1 MKHSRLIPW
10 GVAFD
15 LEGVKLVTRGAVDFK
30 AAPTLASGDAKLEK
44 DGGTAA
50 NLSTLPSVVPTGGTS
65 VRVSISA
72 SEAEAS
78 HLVITLIDQTSPKE
92 WEDEVIYLHTPQAE
106 GVICGKITSGTNL
119 SATTFRSSQ
128 LTQATTDQLVGGYV
142 VFRSGAAAGAPRKIT
157 AFDPTNDEV
166 TCEALPTAPSNGD
179 VYEIVN
185 GL

>member
-30 AAPTLASGDAKLEK
+30 ANPTLASGDAKLEK

-50 NLSTLPSVVPTGGTS
+50 NLGTLPSVVPTGGTS
-65 VRVSISA
+65 VRVQIAA

-78 HLVITLIDQTSPKE
+78 HLVVTLIDQTSPKE
-92 WEDEVIYLHTPQAE
+92 WEDEVIYLHTPRAE
-106 GVICGKITSGTNL
+106 GVICGKITTATGLTS
-119 SATTFRSSQ
+119 TTFRSSQ
-128 LTQATTDQLVGGYV
+128 LTQATTDQITGAYV

-157 AFDPTNDEV
+157 AFDTSTDGV
-166 TCEALPTAPSNGD
+166 TCEALPAAPSNGD
-179 VYEIVN
+179 VFEIVN